1 MKTFNNVA
9 GTTSS
14 EFSIGVGTIG
24 VRQVVLSAIC
34 VGSDTA
40 ALDRDAQSMQ
50 ISGTEFYD
58 LKVLGIDQAGNRF
71 AQQIRGTVTENGSVT
86 KIEDVF
92 EEDFEGG
99 IELAVV
105 GNELQI
111 NCLISNATT
120 ATYNIYITLQRIV

>member
-1 MKTFNNVA
+1 MKTFNNIA

-24 VRQVVLSAIC
+24 VRQVVLSAVC
-34 VGSDTA
+34 VGGNTI
-40 ALDRDAQSMQ
+40 ALDRDTESVQVK
-50 ISGTEFYD
+50 GTEFYD
-58 LKVLGIDQAGNRF
+58 LKVLGVDQAGNRF

-99 IELAVV
+99 IELTVS
-105 GNELQI
+105 GSELQV

-120 ATYNIYITLQRIV
+120 ATYNIYITLQRIA